1 MSEPNPYLAA
11 YQGRLTNLLRWPQLD
26 AVWENL
32 QGRSQEGWYVY
43 AVGEEPPTDTVSEQ
57 QFNAFLHEIGAL
69 LRQEHEEDYCGIVY
83 VDNVDAPRFI
93 KIYDPNNL
101 GVVCGYSDNP
111 PLPGWTI
118 SQVPPCNLQAAFPPP
133 GNRRRWWQRLFG
145 T

>member
-1 MSEPNPYLAA
+1 MSELNPYLAA
-11 YQGRLTNLLRWPQLD
+11 YQGRLTNLLRWPQFE

-32 QGRSQEGWYVY
+32 QGRSQEDWYVY
-43 AVGEEPPTDTVSEQ
+43 GVGEEPPTDTVSEQ
-57 QFNAFLHEIGAL
+57 QFRDFLREIGAL

-83 VDNVDAPRFI
+83 VDNVDAPQFI

-101 GVVCGYSDNP
+101 GVVCGSSDNP

-118 SQVPPCNLQAAFPPP
+118 SQAPPCDLKAAFPPP
-133 GNRRRWWQRLFG
+133 ASRRRWWQRLFG